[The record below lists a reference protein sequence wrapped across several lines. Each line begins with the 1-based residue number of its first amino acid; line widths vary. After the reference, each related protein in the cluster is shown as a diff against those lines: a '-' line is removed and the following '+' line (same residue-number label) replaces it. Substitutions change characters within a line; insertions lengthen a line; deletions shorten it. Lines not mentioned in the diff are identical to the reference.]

1 MVDLPFTHVQVLTA
15 LLMLLL
21 AEDAREAL
29 AAAVRMRRRGAKVW
43 AAAAG
48 HGGDVGSRRRRG
60 ADLFSSDLCVR
71 ASSWGRSPIR
81 RVYSRASFCASTWQ
95 CVSMSVGSV

>member
-1 MVDLPFTHVQVLTA
+1 MVELPFTYVQVLTA
-15 LLMLLL
+15 LRLLLL

-48 HGGDVGSRRRRG
+48 HGGAMGSRRRRG
-60 ADLFSSDLCVR
+60 ADILSSDLWVR
-71 ASSWGRSPIR
+71 ASSWGRPPIW
-81 RVYSRASFCASTWQ
+81 RVHSRESFCVSTAMH
-95 CVSMSVGSV
+95 VRSSA